1 MRRGSRKPGL
11 LSRAPEKPWP
21 DGLIHHG
28 ARWLLLLA
36 SASGLVVMY
45 PTDPGVGIGRHRAG
59 TVAARDI
66 IAEVDFQ
73 VPKDSAELRRERE
86 EAEAAVIPTFTFQDN
101 ARDSSLSALTGFF
114 ARVDSAGT
122 SDGVAGISA
131 VLAESSIDA
140 RAEQIQ
146 ILADRG
152 RMTTLRNQALS
163 AVRELTP
170 DGVMSPNAAYALATD
185 SIRVVRGGSASVVAR
200 SSVLSGRE
208 FYDRALAGREP
219 GAESGLL
226 RQILAR
232 YLSPSLVPDT
242 RRTERDRSLARNAV
256 PIVEARVLDG
266 EAIVRANQQVG
277 EAELRKLDAYRD
289 RLRAEEI
296 SVDSSNVVG
305 NLGGFVLNTLLLA
318 VFGVLLFFFRPEI
331 YSSFR
336 AVAAIAGIFAI
347 YFVSGLL
354 VTGLDVPAA
363 AMPIVF
369 VAVSI
374 SILWG
379 GRLALLATLVLCSL
393 TVVQEPFEAV
403 QLFVILL
410 AGGSAAALSVRTL
423 RRLAQ
428 TWVFIAVTA
437 GAFALVILGFLL
449 RGADFTFLPTLAWA
463 LGSTIAGTFMAIG
476 FVPVFEWVTGLTT
489 EQTLI
494 GWADANRPLLRRMAV
509 EAPGTFAHTIQAANL
524 AEAGAGA
531 IGANALLC
539 RAGVYYHDVGKIE
552 RPGYFIENQQ
562 GGNPH
567 DRLDP
572 RESAAVVRG
581 HVTDGVRLA
590 RRERVPEVLLDFIR
604 EHHGDQTIGFFLRR
618 AREQAKAQ
626 GLEPPDPADFR
637 YPGPRPRSRE
647 TAIAM
652 LADSTESAARV
663 LADPTEERLEELIEG
678 IFEGK
683 VRQGQLDDC
692 ALTFKDVTVLKQRFL
707 RFLLGSYHRR
717 ISYPETRSITAG
729 DAEDRKLGAD
739 HPRSAPPDAQARVPD
754 DAAQQGDGR

>member
-1 MRRGSRKPGL
+1 MVAATMRRGSRKPGL
-11 LSRAPEKPWP
+11 LSRAPEKTWP
-21 DGLIHHG
+21 DGMVHHG

-36 SASGLVVMY
+36 LATGLVVMY
-45 PTDPGVGIGRHRAG
+45 PSDPGVGIGRHRVG

-66 IAEVDFQ
+66 IAQVDFQ

-86 EAEAAVIPTFTFQDN
+86 EAEAAVIPTFVFQEN
-101 ARDSSLSALTGFF
+101 ARDSSLSALGGFF
-114 ARVDSAGT
+114 ARVDSA
-122 SDGVAGISA
+122 SAADGVAGISA
-131 VLAESSIDA
+131 VMAASAIDA
-140 RAEQIQ
+140 TAEQVQ
-146 ILADRG
+146 VLADRLRAATLSDLASSAI
-152 RMTTLRNQALS
+152 RM
-163 AVRELTP
+163 LTP
-170 DGVMSPNAAYALATD
+170 DGVMSPNAAYQLATD
-185 SIRVVRGGSASVVAR
+185 SIRVVRGGSATVVAR
-200 SSVLSGRE
+200 TSVLSGRE
-208 FYDRALAGREP
+208 FYESALAGREP
-219 GAESGLL
+219 GAETGLL
-226 RQILAR
+226 RLILAR
-232 YLSPSLVPDT
+232 YLAPSLVPDT
-242 RRTERDRSLARNAV
+242 QRTERDRSLARNAV

-277 EAELRKLDAYRD
+277 EAELRKLDAYRNQ
-289 RLRAEEI
+289 LRADGI
-296 SVDSSNVVG
+296 SVDSSNVAG
-305 NLGGFVLNTLLLA
+305 NLGGLVLNTLLLA

-331 YSSFR
+331 YLSFR

-347 YFVSGLL
+347 YFASGLL
-354 VTGLDVPAA
+354 VTGLDVPSA

-369 VAVSI
+369 VAVSL

-379 GRLALLATLVLCSL
+379 GRLALLATLVVCSL
-393 TVVQEPFEAV
+393 TVVQAPFEAV
-403 QLFVILL
+403 HLFVILL

-428 TWVFIAVTA
+428 TWVFIAITA
-437 GAFALVILGFLL
+437 GSFAAVILGFLL
-449 RGADFTFLPTLAWA
+449 KGADFTFLPTLGWA

-476 FVPVFEWVTGLTT
+476 FIPVFEWVTGITT

-552 RPGYFIENQQ
+552 RPGHFIENQQ

-572 RESAAVVRG
+572 RESAAIVRG
-581 HVTDGVRLA
+581 HVTDGIRLA

-604 EHHGDQTIGFFLRR
+604 EHHGDQTIGFFLHR
-618 AREQAKAQ
+618 AREQAEAE
-626 GLEPPDPADFR
+626 GLEPPDPAAFR

-663 LADPTEERLEELIEG
+663 LADPTEERLAELIEG

-683 VRQGQLDDC
+683 ARQGQLDDC
-692 ALTFKDVTVLKQRFL
+692 TLTFRDITVLKGRFL

-717 ISYPETRSITAG
+717 ISYPETRNLTAG
-729 DAEDRKLGAD
+729 EAEEGK
-739 HPRSAPPDAQARVPD
+739 
-754 DAAQQGDGR
+754 GDGR